1 MNPQEKIL
9 DDICK
14 VSKQLIQSKINPL
27 IDQLVITK
35 INQETEKFFESVNIF
50 GDIFP
55 KPEGSVLFRFCGSCC
70 KCKWDGPFYQ
80 GISYSHEQWKKECE
94 SVYRSPIYKH
104 ETYDTDIYTDEYILL
119 CSFSPVNNDWKTL
132 YTNYGRLCSINHQF
146 THIYTPST
154 QMNMCVMDYTDGCG
168 RNKPIL
174 SDKINIKLPLTIEY
188 INMLAQINF
197 IENQNFNTRLYNKLI
212 HNYKTYNLKASE
224 VYKIQKEKEQIQ
236 EMMKE
241 LQEKETNIVTEKAS
255 IKIAYSHIKENNDK
269 LELEK
274 EFLKEKIDL
283 HKQKSR
289 NLLKR
294 ENIVF
299 NNESLKSC
307 HQELKDISLSL
318 SDMIDLTEH
327 VDPALEE
334 RLSQTIQKLNT
345 IYKEDEE
352 EIVVEAEEI

>member
-174 SDKINIKLPLTIEY
+174 SDKIKATPSDFASSTVELQPSNKDGFITAIEFIIRDTTSEYGTMPKLTKLLEIPYSLT
-188 INMLAQINF
+188 LL
-197 IENQNFNTRLYNKLI
+197 TRL
-212 HNYKTYNLKASE
+212 
-224 VYKIQKEKEQIQ
+224 EK
-236 EMMKE
+236 
-241 LQEKETNIVTEKAS
+241 
-255 IKIAYSHIKENNDK
+255 
-269 LELEK
+269 
-274 EFLKEKIDL
+274 
-283 HKQKSR
+283 
-289 NLLKR
+289 
-294 ENIVF
+294 
-299 NNESLKSC
+299 
-307 HQELKDISLSL
+307 
-318 SDMIDLTEH
+318 
-327 VDPALEE
+327 
-334 RLSQTIQKLNT
+334 
-345 IYKEDEE
+345 
-352 EIVVEAEEI
+352 